1 MVVPG
6 SSRQSLL
13 YDFLC
18 TILISATSEAGRGFP
33 MATDSTGPGLC
44 HSPPMDKFVQLD
56 LSKGQGR
63 TRSDVQAAIDGL
75 SARARELRALIDDG
89 NATRDLKFELDRVEA
104 ALSAERST
112 LHLMEKDDPI

>member
-1 MVVPG
+1 
-6 SSRQSLL
+6 
-13 YDFLC
+13 
-18 TILISATSEAGRGFP
+18 
-33 MATDSTGPGLC
+33 
-44 HSPPMDKFVQLD
+44 MDKFVQLD